1 MGDGLNTT
9 YEFAAIIK
17 GENDSIVQAASNIS
31 KFLIL
36 VFSLSEAWEYMW
48 SSSPR
53 RWLLLTI
60 GTLNLVSSRLLERWR
75 LDMTHQLQL
84 SERAVTKSS
93 YIRAPITIC
102 GSFSPPKH

>member
-36 VFSLSEAWEYMW
+36 VFSLSEAWEYM
-48 SSSPR
+48 
-53 RWLLLTI
+53 
-60 GTLNLVSSRLLERWR
+60 
-75 LDMTHQLQL
+75 
-84 SERAVTKSS
+84 
-93 YIRAPITIC
+93 
-102 GSFSPPKH
+102 